1 MGGKR
6 NREFLAKEATEFLNH
21 VMVERSLFP
30 IMIPMVFVAWTI
42 ERWFFP
48 FSNWVLLAVS
58 VWATIQYCRY
68 QRKVLIDDLNKRWK
82 QVLLY
87 TSPITPLEQCE
98 WLNKLLMEI
107 WSSSINPKLANKFSS
122 IVEKR
127 LKHRKPRFIEKI
139 ELQEFSLGSTPPS
152 LGLHGT
158 RWSTSS
164 DQQILH
170 MGFEWDSN
178 SVNIMLLAK
187 LAKPLSGTARIVIN
201 SIHLKGDLRIMPILD
216 GQALLYS
223 FEPTPEVRIGVV
235 FGKGTQTLPATELP
249 GVNSWLVKLFTDTL
263 VKTMVEPRRRCYS
276 LPPVILNK
284 KAVGGIFSVTVV
296 SASTQLPDKLKRCN
310 SGGLESSVRNG
321 TPEGYSGSAVSQT
334 FVEVELEE
342 LTRRTNASSGPDPKW
357 DSTFNMVLHDD
368 AGIIKFN
375 LYEWVPNN
383 LKHNYITSCEVKVRY
398 VTDDSTTFWA
408 IGPRSSVLAKRVA
421 FDGQEVDMVIPF
433 EGPNLGELTVRL
445 VLKEWQFA
453 DGSVSSNNTS
463 IVGSQRSMNRA
474 SDDQPRTGRKIK
486 LTVVEGRDLVVKD
499 KAGKSNSYVK
509 LQYGKGLYRTR
520 TANVL
525 KPVWSDKFEF
535 DEIGG
540 GEYLKIK
547 CYSEDT
553 FTDDN
558 IGSARVN
565 LEGLIE
571 GSVRDIWVPLEKVSA
586 GELRLQV
593 EVVKD
598 DNYELSGSSHG
609 GSGNG
614 WIELVIIEAR
624 DLIAADLRGT
634 SDPYVRVH
642 YGNLKKR
649 TKVTYKT
656 LTPQWNQT
664 LEFPD
669 DGSQLELHVKDY
681 NALLPTSSIGN
692 CVVEY
697 QWLPPN
703 ETADKWIP
711 LQGVKKGEIHVKVT
725 RKIPELQKRPSTDS
739 NSLHLTKA
747 NQISDQ
753 MRQVLRR
760 LRRLV
765 DDADVEAL
773 SLAVSEMESIQEVEE
788 DYMVQ
793 LESEQS
799 LLINKIGEL
808 CQEMYKASSPSPS
821 RKNSGSKNSS

>member
-30 IMIPMVFVAWTI
+30 IMIPMVFVAWII

-87 TSPITPLEQCE
+87 TSPTTPLEQCE

-107 WSSSINPKLANKFSS
+107 WSNSISPKLANKFSS

-178 SVNIMLLAK
+178 SVYIMLLAK
-187 LAKPLSGTARIVIN
+187 LAKPLSETARIVIN

-263 VKTMVEPRRRCYS
+263 IKTMVEPRRRCYS

-296 SASTQLPDKLKRCN
+296 SASTQLPDKLKGCN

-321 TPEGYSGSAVSQT
+321 TPEGYSGSPVSQT

-342 LTRRTNASSGPDPKW
+342 LTRRTNASPGPDPKW

-398 VTDDSTTFWA
+398 VADDSTTFWA

-453 DGSVSSNNTS
+453 DGSVSSNSTS

-474 SDDQPRTGRKIK
+474 LDDQPRTGRKIK

-509 LQYGKGLYRTR
+509 LQYGKGLYRTK

-598 DNYELSGSSHG
+598 GNYELSGSSHG

-669 DGSQLELHVKDY
+669 DGSQLELHVKDH

-788 DYMVQ
+788 EYMVQ

-808 CQEMYKASSPSPS
+808 GQEMYKASPSPS
-821 RKNSGSKNSS
+821 RKNSGSKNSN

>member
-30 IMIPMVFVAWTI
+30 LMIPMVF
-42 ERWFFP
+42 
-48 FSNWVLLAVS
+48 
-58 VWATIQYCRY
+58 YCRY

-87 TSPITPLEQCE
+87 TSCE
-98 WLNKLLMEI
+98 WLNKLFMEI
-107 WSSSINPKLANKFSS
+107 WCNSINPKLANKFSS

-127 LKHRKPRFIEKI
+127 LKHRKPRFIV
-139 ELQEFSLGSTPPS
+139 QPHPS
-152 LGLHGT
+152 FGLHGT

-201 SIHLKGDLRIMPILD
+201 SIHLKGDVS
-216 GQALLYS
+216 LLYS

-249 GVNSWLVKLFTDTL
+249 GVNSWLVHNGRTSS
-263 VKTMVEPRRRCYS
+263 RCYS
-276 LPPVILNK
+276 LPPVVLNK

-296 SASTQLPDKLKRCN
+296 SATTQLPDKLKGCN
-310 SGGLESSVRNG
+310 SGGLESSVRNA
-321 TPEGYSGSAVSQT
+321 TSEGYSGNGVGQT

-342 LTRRTNASSGPDPKW
+342 LTRRTNASPGPDPKW

-375 LYEWVPNN
+375 LYEWIPNN

-398 VTDDSTTFWA
+398 VADDSTTFWA

-421 FDGQEVDMVIPF
+421 FDGQEVDM
-433 EGPNLGELTVRL
+433 LTVRL

-463 IVGSQRSMNRA
+463 LVGSQRSMNRP
-474 SDDQPRTGRKIK
+474 SDDHPRTGRKIK

-499 KAGKSNSYVK
+499 KAGKSNAYVK
-509 LQYGKGLYRTR
+509 LQYGKGLYRTK

-525 KPVWSDKFEF
+525 KPVWSDKFEL

-565 LEGLIE
+565 LEGLVE
-571 GSVRDIWVPLEKVSA
+571 GSSVA

-593 EVVKD
+593 EAVKV

-681 NALLPTSSIGN
+681 NALLPTSSIGD

-711 LQGVKKGEIHVKVT
+711 LQGVKKGEIHIKVT
-725 RKIPELQKRPSTDS
+725 TQKFQSYKGDPVQIP
-739 NSLHLTKA
+739 
-747 NQISDQ
+747 IQ

-808 CQEMYKASSPSPS
+808 GQEMYKCSPSPS
-821 RKNSGSKNSS
+821 RKNSGSKNSN

>member
-30 IMIPMVFVAWTI
+30 LMIPMVFVAWII

-107 WSSSINPKLANKFSS
+107 WSNSINPKLANKFSS

-152 LGLHGT
+152 FGLHGT

-223 FEPTPEVRIGVV
+223 FEPNPEVRIGVV

-276 LPPVILNK
+276 LPPVVLNK

-296 SASTQLPDKLKRCN
+296 SATTQLPDKLKGCN

-321 TPEGYSGSAVSQT
+321 TSEGYSGNGVGQT

-342 LTRRTNASSGPDPKW
+342 LMRRTNASSGPDPKW

-375 LYEWVPNN
+375 LYEWSPNN
-383 LKHNYITSCEVKVRY
+383 LKHNYITCCEVKVRY
-398 VTDDSTTFWA
+398 VADDSTTFWA
-408 IGPRSSVLAKRVA
+408 IGPRSSVLAKRIA

-463 IVGSQRSMNRA
+463 VVGSQRSMNRP
-474 SDDQPRTGRKIK
+474 SDDHPRTGRKIK

-499 KAGKSNSYVK
+499 KAGKSNAYVK
-509 LQYGKGLYRTR
+509 LQYGKGLYRTK

-525 KPVWSDKFEF
+525 KPVWSDKFEL

-565 LEGLIE
+565 LEGLVE

-593 EVVKD
+593 EAVKV
-598 DNYELSGSSHG
+598 DNSELSGSSHG

-681 NALLPTSSIGN
+681 NALLPTSSIGD

-711 LQGVKKGEIHVKVT
+711 LQGVKKGEIHIKVT

-808 CQEMYKASSPSPS
+808 GQEMYKCSPSPS
-821 RKNSGSKNSS
+821 RKNSGSKNSN

>member
-30 IMIPMVFVAWTI
+30 FMIPMVFVAWII

-98 WLNKLLMEI
+98 WLNKLFMEI
-107 WSSSINPKLANKFSS
+107 WSNSINPKLANKFSS

-127 LKHRKPRFIEKI
+127 LKHRKPRFIE
-139 ELQEFSLGSTPPS
+139 FSLGSTPPS
-152 LGLHGT
+152 FGLHGT

-170 MGFEWDSN
+170 MGLEWDSN

-187 LAKPLSGTARIVIN
+187 LSKPLSGTARIVIN

-296 SASTQLPDKLKRCN
+296 SATTQLTDKLKGCN
-310 SGGLESSVRNG
+310 SGSLESSVRNG
-321 TPEGYSGSAVSQT
+321 TSEGYSGNGVGQT

-342 LTRRTNASSGPDPKW
+342 LTRRTNASPGPDPKW

-375 LYEWVPNN
+375 LYEWIPNN

-398 VTDDSTTFWA
+398 VADDSTTFWA

-463 IVGSQRSMNRA
+463 VIGSQRSMNRP
-474 SDDQPRTGRKIK
+474 SDDHPRTGRKIK

-499 KAGKSNSYVK
+499 KAGKSNAYVK
-509 LQYGKGLYRTR
+509 LQYGKGLYRTK

-525 KPVWSDKFEF
+525 KPVWSDKFEL

-565 LEGLIE
+565 LEGLVE

-593 EVVKD
+593 EAVKV
-598 DNYELSGSSHG
+598 DNYEQSGSSHG

-681 NALLPTSSIGN
+681 NALLPTSSIGD

-711 LQGVKKGEIHVKVT
+711 LQGVKKGEIHIKVT

-773 SLAVSEMESIQEVEE
+773 SLAVSEMERIQEVEE

-808 CQEMYKASSPSPS
+808 GQEMYKCSPSPR
-821 RKNSGSKNSS
+821 RKNSCSKNSN